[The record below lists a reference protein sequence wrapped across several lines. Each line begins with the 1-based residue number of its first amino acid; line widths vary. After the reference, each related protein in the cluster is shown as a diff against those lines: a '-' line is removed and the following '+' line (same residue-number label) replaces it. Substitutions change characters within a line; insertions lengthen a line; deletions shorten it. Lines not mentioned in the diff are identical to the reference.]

1 MKLAIP
7 VFRDRVSPR
16 FDFSP
21 EIWIVEVEKGEVVGK
36 ERIPTQN
43 LNLLQRL
50 EQVTANGVEKVICGG
65 IDGFCANQLGG
76 KGIEVV
82 QDVIGEAEVVLTDF
96 LKGRLRPGFRCE
108 RKRRHHCRGKEAAW
122 RNEG

>member
-21 EIWIVEVEKGEVVGK
+21 EIWIVEVEKGEVIGK

-43 LNLLQRL
+43 LSLLQRL

-65 IDGFCANQLGG
+65 IDGF
-76 KGIEVV
+76 
-82 QDVIGEAEVVLTDF
+82 
-96 LKGRLRPGFRCE
+96 
-108 RKRRHHCRGKEAAW
+108 
-122 RNEG
+122 

>member
-21 EIWIVEVEKGEVVGK
+21 EIWIVEVEKGEVIGK

-43 LNLLQRL
+43 LSLLQRL

-65 IDGFCANQLGG
+65 IDGFCVNQLGG
-76 KGIEVV
+76 RGIEVV

-108 RKRRHHCRGKEAAW
+108 RKRRRRCRGKEAAW

>member
-96 LKGRLRPGFRCE
+96 LKGRLRSSFRYE